1 MSRKDNDMKKN
12 YENPKVEIIEIG
24 MNDVI
29 ITSIGEKNDSQ
40 IGGGTKFY
48 SLEDDFDYLVK

>member
-1 MSRKDNDMKKN
+1 MKKN
-12 YENPKVEIIEIG
+12 YENPKIEIIEIG

-29 ITSIGEKNDSQ
+29 TTSIGEKNDSQ